1 MLSYNEYCIENGR
14 ASRDV
19 AGIRRKFNSLV
30 NFPKPTGDP
39 TCPPEVKP
47 AKEASRMITESVEFG
62 GLDDMDDDDDSWD
75 EQHDEHA
82 DGLDDLNMSA
92 SSRHSSTHSEAPAA
106 KRGASEVGAVSKK
119 KNKAN
124 VNGVMDSLAAFLDVD
139 KRDERE
145 RSSEVIAMYRQQIEH
160 LRQDCRELRCK
171 LDEKQQKLDDER
183 IFAARIDSQFQRERA
198 ELAAERDRALQKLL
212 VYELMNGKS

>member
-1 MLSYNEYCIENGR
+1 MLSYNECSLENGR

-39 TCPPEVKP
+39 ACPPEVRR

-75 EQHDEHA
+75 ERHDERA
-82 DGLDDLNMSA
+82 ESLDGRIMSPC
-92 SSRHSSTHSEAPAA
+92 SRHSSTRSEAPAA
-106 KRGASEVGAVSKK
+106 KRGASKVVTVSKK
-119 KNKAN
+119 KNRAN
-124 VNGVMDSLAAFLDVD
+124 FNGVMESLAAYLDVD
-139 KRDERE
+139 KSDERE
-145 RSSEVIAMYRQQIEH
+145 RSSDVIAMYRQQIEH

-171 LDEKQQKLDDER
+171 LDEKQQRLDDER
-183 IFAARIDSQFQRERA
+183 LFAARLDSQFQKERA

-212 VYELMNGKS
+212 VYELMNRKS

>member
-19 AGIRRKFNSLV
+19 AGIRRKFNSLE
-30 NFPKPTGDP
+30 PTGDP
-39 TCPPEVKP
+39 TCPPEVKR
-47 AKEASRMITESVEFG
+47 AKEASRMITESVDFG

-82 DGLDDLNMSA
+82 EGLDDLDMSA

-119 KNKAN
+119 KNKAT

-160 LRQDCRELRCK
+160 LRQDCRELRK
-171 LDEKQQKLDDER
+171 SWT

-212 VYELMNGKS
+212 VYELMYGKS